1 MSTTA
6 PAAPSSPAAP
16 ATPAA
21 PVASTPEVAQG
32 GQPDSGPQK
41 SEIDFDSLT
50 DEQVEKILRKR
61 KHKVKVDKKE
71 EEIDYDELRAGYQL
85 KKHSHKQLQEVAE
98 SRKQIEGFLSKYKG
112 DPVRAFREMCS
123 HPSMGLNARQI
134 ASELLAQ
141 ELELETMDP
150 KEREAKDLREKLAE
164 YERQDSERKK
174 AEEDR
179 EAKEYRARLSA
190 QYERDILAA
199 IEPSGL
205 PATEQTFGR
214 VVYYMRAGLERGM
227 NIPPEAAAKLV
238 REDYEREHRELL
250 GKLDPE
256 KLAGWLGE
264 DVLGKVQAHQIS
276 RFKAQEPAA
285 VKAERKS
292 REKSEPEEPKRSF
305 REVMEEFR
313 NKKR

>member
-1 MSTTA
+1 LSTTA
-6 PAAPSSPAAP
+6 STPSSPAAP

-50 DEQVEKILRKR
+50 DEQVDKILRKR

-71 EEIDYDELRAGYQL
+71 EEIDYDELKAGYQL

-98 SRKQIEGFLSKYKG
+98 SRKQIESLLATIST
-112 DPVRAFREMCS
+112 DPITGLQKLLK
-123 HPSMGLNARQI
+123 HPSINKDMRQVATEYLAR
-134 ASELLAQ
+134 
-141 ELELETMDP
+141 ELEREAMDP
-150 KEREAKDLREKLAE
+150 KEREAQELREKLAE

-227 NIPPEAAAKLV
+227 NITPEAAAKLV

-276 RFKAQEPAA
+276 RFKAQEPAQTQLDR
-285 VKAERKS
+285 KPRERKEE
-292 REKSEPEEPKRSF
+292 EKPK
-305 REVMEEFR
+305 ETLAQVMERFR